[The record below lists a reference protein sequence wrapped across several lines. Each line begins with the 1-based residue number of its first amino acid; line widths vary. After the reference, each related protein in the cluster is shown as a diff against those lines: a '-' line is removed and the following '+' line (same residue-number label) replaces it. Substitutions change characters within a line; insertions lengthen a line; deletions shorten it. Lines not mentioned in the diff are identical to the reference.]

1 MTVLGVGI
9 ETAATMDSEPVI
21 MVPGEPQTYTTQQ
34 KNQVDRFPISLM
46 QSSSTI
52 QLQTRQVQKET
63 RLKIIL
69 FWGIFKN
76 SHFWLTFVH
85 SKCKRSSLHLQCW
98 VRLFLQFSNTIVRV
112 WLVSEWNWS
121 LSMTILPPV
130 QQQSTGH
137 SPNSRDGFN
146 PITSSTFNFRGIAK
160 WYKNT
165 IALHTVTN
173 IFPNYT
179 TS

>member
-21 MVPGEPQTYTTQQ
+21 MVPGEPQTYATQQ

-69 FWGIFKN
+69 FGGFLKIHIF
-76 SHFWLTFVH
+76 
-85 SKCKRSSLHLQCW
+85 
-98 VRLFLQFSNTIVRV
+98 
-112 WLVSEWNWS
+112 
-121 LSMTILPPV
+121 
-130 QQQSTGH
+130 
-137 SPNSRDGFN
+137 D
-146 PITSSTFNFRGIAK
+146 
-160 WYKNT
+160 
-165 IALHTVTN
+165 
-173 IFPNYT
+173 
-179 TS
+179 